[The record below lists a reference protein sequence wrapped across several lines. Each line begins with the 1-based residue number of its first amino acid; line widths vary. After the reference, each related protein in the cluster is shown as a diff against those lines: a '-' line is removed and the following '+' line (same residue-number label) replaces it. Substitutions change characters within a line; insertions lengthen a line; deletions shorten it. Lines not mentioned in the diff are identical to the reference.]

1 MDNELVKIQIFDLFF
16 ILVTPTLWGLEG
28 PFVSYLLKYI
38 TNFHLKGKEFQFIHF
53 NKN

>member
-1 MDNELVKIQIFDLFF
+1 MRSKVVDIQVDTVK
-16 ILVTPTLWGLEG
+16 LVTPTLWGLEG